1 MHRKTLEDLA
11 IFILRIT
18 LGAIF
23 LVYGAQKLFGM
34 FGGIGLEGT
43 AKMVEGMGLPE
54 PAVVGVVWAFV
65 EFAGGI
71 FLVFGILAR
80 WSAAAVAL
88 TVAVRL
94 WKVNLM
100 YGFLVQ
106 NGGLEYNVLIIAACV
121 PIILLGGGSWSIWD
135 V

>member
-1 MHRKTLEDLA
+1 MQRKTLEDLA
-11 IFILRIT
+11 IFILRVT

-23 LVYGAQKLFGM
+23 ITYGAQKLFGM
-34 FGGIGLEGT
+34 FDGIGLEGT
-43 AKMVEGMGLPE
+43 AKMMEGMGLPE
-54 PAVVGVVWAFV
+54 PAMLGVVWALV
-65 EFAGGI
+65 EFVGGI
-71 FLVFGILAR
+71 FLVFGILGR

-100 YGFLVQ
+100 YGFLAQ
-106 NGGLEYNVLIIAACV
+106 NGGLEYNVLILAAFV

-135 V
+135 A